1 MITMGVALISFILL
15 LLMLLNAVIYRDI
28 SFQVFPQATV
38 TLQLFS
44 RDFLTA
50 LMLIDIASVRPL

>member
-1 MITMGVALISFILL
+1 
-15 LLMLLNAVIYRDI
+15 MLLNAVIYRDI